1 MTITDTTTNF
11 TSISVG
17 SIVSS
22 LLLVAISILAVGILS
37 WFLNTYCCNRSKASH
52 DRDNLDIVGDIEEGR
67 KGSKDDTDTTST
79 IPSNITI
86 SRDDQ
91 DSSSMRWGRERL
103 FSSNPNSTTQEGHTS
118 SLQQPPS
125 HARLSLKQEYPTQ
138 SNTRHITGKESTEHK
153 PSKYP
158 LPIYS
163 FDPPGSG
170 FNKDHNHYER
180 SYPNA
185 TIQFRNPINGR
196 KHGKHFF
203 EDGEI
208 DLLVDFLVHVED
220 YVEYPRSKL
229 TILLCANLP
238 ESPDE
243 REELEHLE
251 AIVADAV
258 AYCESP
264 LSVVLTSNNKGQRST
279 NGSGDETDALRPRC
293 APAGGI
299 LVTFGSVWELPQD
312 HPEFLKDLVI

>member
-1 MTITDTTTNF
+1 MTVTDTPTNF
-11 TSISVG
+11 PSISAG
-17 SIVSS
+17 SILGS

-37 WFLNTYCCNRSKASH
+37 WFLNAYCYNQSKASP
-52 DRDNLDIVGDIEEGR
+52 DRDNLDVVDDIEEGR
-67 KGSKDDTDTTST
+67 KGSKDDNDTTST
-79 IPSNITI
+79 IPSTITI
-86 SRDDQ
+86 LGDDQ
-91 DSSSMRWGRERL
+91 ASSGLRWGRERL
-103 FSSNPNSTTQEGHTS
+103 FSANPNSTTEKGRK
-118 SLQQPPS
+118 SLEQPPS
-125 HARLSLKQEYPTQ
+125 HTRLSQKQAYQTQ
-138 SNTRHITGKESTEHK
+138 GNTHCITGKQPTEDK

-158 LPIYS
+158 LPFHS
-163 FDPPGSG
+163 LDPPKYS
-170 FNKDHNHYER
+170 ER

-196 KHGKHFF
+196 KLGKYFF

-229 TILLCANLP
+229 TIFLCANLP
-238 ESPDE
+238 ENPVE

-264 LSVVLTSNNKGQRST
+264 LSVVLTTTSKGQRSA
-279 NGSGDETDALRPRC
+279 SGTSDDNDALRPRC
-293 APAGGI
+293 APTGGI

-312 HPEFLKDLVI
+312 NPEFLKNLVI